1 MKYQSIR
8 GTRDIYGKTLE
19 LFNFVE
25 NICKKNFRTNGFSEI
40 KTPIFEN
47 IEVFTRTLGTET
59 DIVSKEMYNFKD
71 KGDREISLR
80 PEGTAPIV
88 RAVVEHNLIQNNVD
102 KKFFYIGPMFRY
114 DRPQA
119 GRYRQFYQI
128 GAEIFGNKNSFLDTE
143 TIGIAVK
150 IIKDIGLKDY
160 SLEIN
165 SVGCNH
171 CRKEYIKILNN
182 YIDNKISEELCE
194 TCKKRQKTNILRIF
208 DCKIDSCKNILKN
221 APKITDHLCDN
232 CKKDFS
238 EIIDN
243 LKKYNIVDL
252 EKLKINKNLVRG
264 LDYYTGVVFEI
275 TTQDLGTQNAVCA
288 GGRYDN
294 LVGEFAKETI
304 PAIGFALGLDRVV
317 EILLNK
323 ESIISKSENNIFFIT
338 TDKEKHSQ
346 QILSNLDFIKN
357 LREKNYIVQYNSDSK
372 SIKSQIKTANDLG
385 SNFAIFIEAD
395 NKFTL
400 KNMSTGIQNIYD
412 KKEIIENF
420 EKIIN
425 GK

>member
-1 MKYQSIR
+1 MKYKAIR
-8 GTRDIYGKTLE
+8 GTRDIYGKTVE

-25 NICKKNFRTNGFSEI
+25 NICKKNFETNGFSEI

-47 IEVFTRTLGTET
+47 VEVFTRTLGTET

-128 GAEIFGNKNSFLDTE
+128 GAEVFGNKNSFLDTE
-143 TIGIAVK
+143 IIGLAVQ

-160 SLEIN
+160 LLEIN

-171 CRKEYIKILNN
+171 CRKEYIKILKN
-182 YIDNKISEELCE
+182 YIDNEISEELCE
-194 TCKKRQKTNILRIF
+194 TCKTRQKTNILRIF
-208 DCKIDSCKNILKN
+208 DCKIDNCKNILKN
-221 APKITDHLCDN
+221 APKITDCLCN
-232 CKKDFS
+232 SCKKDFLKIT
-238 EIIDN
+238 EN
-243 LKKYNIVDL
+243 LKKYNIIDL

-317 EILLNK
+317 EILLHK
-323 ESIISKSENNIFFIT
+323 EYIISKIETNIFFIT
-338 TDKEKHSQ
+338 TDKENHSQ

-357 LREKNYIVQYNSDSK
+357 LREKKYIVQYNSESK

-385 SNFAIFIEAD
+385 SNFVIFIEGD
-395 NKFTL
+395 NKFSL

-420 EKIIN
+420 EKIIKLN
-425 GK
+425 